1 MPILTASLTNIM
13 VWNAEP
19 HVKFQIC
26 LPQEGLIY
34 FQILQ
39 LFSDLVGLP
48 PNGNS
53 TGCHY
58 FQRPVN
64 YCHHYASI
72 DFLNSAS
79 VAFPVNVAE
88 ATLAKQADL

>member
-1 MPILTASLTNIM
+1 MIIIIVTAVETSNLTYLSYVHSSSAFMPVSTASLTNIM

-19 HVKFQIC
+19 HMTFQMC

-48 PNGNS
+48 PNGDS
-53 TGCHY
+53 IECHY
-58 FQRPVN
+58 FQRSVN
-64 YCHHYASI
+64 
-72 DFLNSAS
+72 
-79 VAFPVNVAE
+79 
-88 ATLAKQADL
+88 